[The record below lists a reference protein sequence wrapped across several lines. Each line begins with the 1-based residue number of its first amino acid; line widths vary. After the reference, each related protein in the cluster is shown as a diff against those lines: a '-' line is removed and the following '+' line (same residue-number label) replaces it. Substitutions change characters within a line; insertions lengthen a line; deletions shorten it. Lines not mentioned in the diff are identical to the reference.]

1 MTARLVVL
9 ASGNGTNLQ
18 AIIDAC
24 AATIDTVRQLDAKV
38 VGVVSDKHEAFALN
52 RAQCNNVETAVVAI
66 KPHETRPQY
75 DARIAQIV
83 GAWQPHIIVLA
94 GFMRVLSNSFL
105 SQFPNQVINI
115 HPALPGELPGTHAIE
130 RAFTEFTQGTRR
142 ETGVMVHFVPD
153 EGVDNGP
160 VIAQKVVPIHA
171 ADTLVTLEARMHATE
186 HALVID
192 ALQQLITQQKAP
204 AS

>member
-18 AIIDAC
+18 AIINAC
-24 AATIDTVRQLDAKV
+24 ATTIDTVQQLDAQV
-38 VGVVSDKHEAFALN
+38 VGVVSDQHEAFALN
-52 RAQCNNVETAVVAI
+52 RAQCNNVETAVVAT
-66 KPHETRPQY
+66 KPHETRQQY
-75 DARIAQIV
+75 DTRLAQIV
-83 GAWQPHIIVLA
+83 GAWQPHIVVLA
-94 GFMRVLSNSFL
+94 GFMRILSNTFL

-115 HPALPGELPGTHAIE
+115 HPALPGQLPGTHAIE

-160 VIAQKVVPIHA
+160 VIAQQTVPIHV
-171 ADTLVTLEARMHATE
+171 ADTLSSLEARVHATE
-186 HALVID
+186 HALVIN

-204 AS
+204 TS

>member
-9 ASGNGTNLQ
+9 ASGNGTNLH

-24 AATIDTVRQLDAKV
+24 ESKQIDAQV

-52 RAQCNNVETAVVAI
+52 RAECHKVLTAVVAA

-75 DARIAQIV
+75 DARLTQIV
-83 GAWQPHIIVLA
+83 GAWQPHIVVLA

-130 RAFTEFTQGTRR
+130 RAFTEFTQGSRNN
-142 ETGVMVHFVPD
+142 TGVMVHFVPD

-160 VIAQKVVPIHA
+160 VIAQQTVPIHA

-192 ALQQLITQQKAP
+192 ALQQLITQQKA
-204 AS
+204 ATS

>member
-1 MTARLVVL
+1 MTARLAVL
-9 ASGNGTNLQ
+9 VSGNGTNLQ

-24 AATIDTVRQLDAKV
+24 ESKQIDAQV

-52 RAQCNNVETAVVAI
+52 RAQCHNVETAIVNA
-66 KPHETRPQY
+66 KPHETRQQY
-75 DARIAQIV
+75 DVRLAQIV

-94 GFMRVLSNSFL
+94 GFMRVLSNIFL

-115 HPALPGELPGTHAIE
+115 HPALPEELPGTRAIE
-130 RAFTEFTQGTRR
+130 RAFVEFTQGSRHS
-142 ETGVMVHFVPD
+142 TGVMVHFVPD

-160 VIAQKVVPIHA
+160 VIAQQTVPIHA

-192 ALQQLITQQKAP
+192 ALQQLITQQKA
-204 AS
+204 ATS

>member
-24 AATIDTVRQLDAKV
+24 EGKQIDAQV

-52 RAQCNNVETAVVAI
+52 RAQCHNVETAVVAA
-66 KPHETRPQY
+66 KPHETRQQY
-75 DARIAQIV
+75 DARLAQIV
-83 GAWQPHIIVLA
+83 SAWQPHIVVLA

-105 SQFPNQVINI
+105 SLYPNQVINI

-130 RAFTEFTQGTRR
+130 RAFTEFANGIRQ

-160 VIAQKVVPIHA
+160 VIAQQTVRIHA

>member
-24 AATIDTVRQLDAKV
+24 ESKQIDAQV

-52 RAQCNNVETAVVAI
+52 RAQCHNVETAVVAA
-66 KPHETRPQY
+66 KPHETRQQY
-75 DARIAQIV
+75 DARLAQIV
-83 GAWQPHIIVLA
+83 SAWQPHIIVLA

-115 HPALPGELPGTHAIE
+115 HPALPGELPGTRAIE
-130 RAFTEFTQGTRR
+130 RAFVEFTQGSRHS
-142 ETGVMVHFVPD
+142 TGVMVHFVPD

-160 VIAQKVVPIHA
+160 VIAQQTVPIHA

-204 AS
+204 TS

>member
-1 MTARLVVL
+1 MTVRLVVL

-24 AATIDTVRQLDAKV
+24 ENTHLDAQV

-52 RAQCNNVETAVVAI
+52 RAECHNVEIAVVAA
-66 KPHETRPQY
+66 KPQETRLQY
-75 DARIAQIV
+75 DARLAQIV
-83 GAWQPHIIVLA
+83 GAWQPHIVVLA
-94 GFMRVLSNSFL
+94 GFMRVLTTSFL

-115 HPALPGELPGTHAIE
+115 HPALPGQLPGIHAIE
-130 RAFTEFTQGTRR
+130 RAFAEFTQGTRR
-142 ETGVMVHFVPD
+142 ETGVMVHYVPD

-160 VIAQKVVPIHA
+160 VIAQQTVPIHV
-171 ADTLVTLEARMHATE
+171 ADTLSSLEARVHATE

-192 ALQQLITQQKAP
+192 ALQLLITQQKAP
-204 AS
+204 TS

>member
-18 AIIDAC
+18 AIINACESKQIDA
-24 AATIDTVRQLDAKV
+24 QV

-52 RAQCNNVETAVVAI
+52 RAQCHKVETAVVAA

-75 DARIAQIV
+75 DARLAQIV
-83 GAWQPHIIVLA
+83 GMWQPHIIVLA

-115 HPALPGELPGTHAIE
+115 HPALPGQLPGTHAIE
-130 RAFTEFTQGTRR
+130 RAFVEFTQGSRND
-142 ETGVMVHFVPD
+142 TGVMVHFVPD

-160 VIAQKVVPIHA
+160 VIAQQTVPIHA
-171 ADTLVTLEARMHATE
+171 ADTLSILEARVHATE

>member
-9 ASGNGTNLQ
+9 VSGNGTNLQ

-24 AATIDTVRQLDAKV
+24 ESNQIDAQV
-38 VGVVSDKHEAFALN
+38 VGVLSNKHEAFALS
-52 RAQCNNVETAVVAI
+52 RAQCHNVETAVVAA

-75 DARIAQIV
+75 DARLAQIV

-115 HPALPGELPGTHAIE
+115 HPALPGQLPGVHAIE
-130 RAFTEFTQGTRR
+130 RAFAEFVQGSRR

-160 VIAQKVVPIHA
+160 VIAQQVVPIHA

>member
-9 ASGNGTNLQ
+9 VSGNGTNLQ

-24 AATIDTVRQLDAKV
+24 ESNQIDAQV
-38 VGVVSDKHEAFALN
+38 VGVVSDKHEALALN
-52 RAQCNNVETAVVAI
+52 RAQCHTVETAVVAP
-66 KPHETRPQY
+66 KPHETRLQY
-75 DARIAQIV
+75 DARLAQIV
-83 GAWQPHIIVLA
+83 SAWQPHIIVLA

-115 HPALPGELPGTHAIE
+115 HPALPGQLPGTHAIE
-130 RAFTEFTQGTRR
+130 RAFAEFTHGTRNV
-142 ETGVMVHFVPD
+142 TGVMIHFVPD

-160 VIAQKVVPIHA
+160 VIAQQVVPIHA

-204 AS
+204 TS

>member
-24 AATIDTVRQLDAKV
+24 ENTQIDAKV

-52 RAQCNNVETAVVAI
+52 RAQCNNVETAVVAA
-66 KPHETRPQY
+66 KPQENRLQY
-75 DARIAQIV
+75 DARLAQIV
-83 GAWQPHIIVLA
+83 GAWQPHIVVLA

-115 HPALPGELPGTHAIE
+115 HPALPGQLPGTRAIE
-130 RAFTEFTQGTRR
+130 RAFAEFTHGTRR
-142 ETGVMVHFVPD
+142 ETGVMVHYVPD

-160 VIAQKVVPIHA
+160 VIAKQTVPIHV
-171 ADTLVTLEARMHATE
+171 ADTLSSLEARVHAAE

-192 ALQQLITQQKAP
+192 ALQQLITQQKA
-204 AS
+204 ATS

>member
-24 AATIDTVRQLDAKV
+24 AATIETVQQLDAQV

-52 RAQCNNVETAVVAI
+52 RAQCNNVETAVVAA
-66 KPHETRPQY
+66 KPHETRLQY
-75 DARIAQIV
+75 DARLAQIV
-83 GAWQPHIIVLA
+83 GAWQPHIVVLA

-115 HPALPGELPGTHAIE
+115 HPALPGQLPGTRAIE
-130 RAFTEFTQGTRR
+130 RAFTEFTLGTRHS
-142 ETGVMVHFVPD
+142 TGVMIHFVPD

-160 VIAQKVVPIHA
+160 VIAQQNVPIHV
-171 ADTLVTLEARMHATE
+171 ADTLITLEARMHATE
-186 HALVID
+186 HTLVID

>member
-9 ASGNGTNLQ
+9 VSGNGTNLQ

-24 AATIDTVRQLDAKV
+24 ESNQIDAQV
-38 VGVVSDKHEAFALN
+38 VGVLSNKHEAFALS
-52 RAQCNNVETAVVAI
+52 RAECHNVETAVVAA
-66 KPHETRPQY
+66 KLHETRQQY
-75 DARIAQIV
+75 DARLAQIV

-115 HPALPGELPGTHAIE
+115 HPALPGELPGVHAIE
-130 RAFTEFTQGTRR
+130 RAFTEFTHGTRNN
-142 ETGVMVHFVPD
+142 TGVMVHFVPD

-160 VIAQKVVPIHA
+160 VIAQQIVPIHA

>member
-24 AATIDTVRQLDAKV
+24 ENTQIDAKV
-38 VGVVSDKHEAFALN
+38 VGVVSDKHKAFALN
-52 RAQCNNVETAVVAI
+52 RAQCHNVETAVVAA
-66 KPHETRPQY
+66 KPQETRLQY
-75 DARIAQIV
+75 DARLAQIV

-115 HPALPGELPGTHAIE
+115 HPALPGQLPGTRAIE
-130 RAFTEFTQGTRR
+130 RAFAEFTHGTRR
-142 ETGVMVHFVPD
+142 ETGVMVHYVPD

-160 VIAQKVVPIHA
+160 VIAKQTVPIHV
-171 ADTLVTLEARMHATE
+171 ADTLSSLEARVHAAE

-192 ALQQLITQQKAP
+192 ALQQLITQQKA
-204 AS
+204 ATS

>member
-24 AATIDTVRQLDAKV
+24 ENTHLDAEV

-52 RAQCNNVETAVVAI
+52 RAECNNVETAVVAP
-66 KPHETRPQY
+66 KPHETRQQY
-75 DARIAQIV
+75 DARLAQIV
-83 GAWQPHIIVLA
+83 GALQPHIIVLA

-115 HPALPGELPGTHAIE
+115 HPALPGELPGTRAIE

-160 VIAQKVVPIHA
+160 VIAQQTVPIHV
-171 ADTLVTLEARMHATE
+171 ADTLSSLEARVHATE

-192 ALQQLITQQKAP
+192 ALQQLITQQKA
-204 AS
+204 STS

>member
-24 AATIDTVRQLDAKV
+24 ESKQIDAQV

-52 RAQCNNVETAVVAI
+52 RAECHNVETAVVAP
-66 KPHETRPQY
+66 KPHETRLQY
-75 DARIAQIV
+75 DARLAQIV

-115 HPALPGELPGTHAIE
+115 HPALPGQLPGTHAIE

-142 ETGVMVHFVPD
+142 ETGVMVHFVSD

-160 VIAQKVVPIHA
+160 VIAQQTVPIHV

-204 AS
+204 TS

>member
-24 AATIDTVRQLDAKV
+24 ESKQIDAQV

-52 RAQCNNVETAVVAI
+52 RAQCHNVETAVVSA
-66 KPHETRPQY
+66 KPHETRQQY
-75 DARIAQIV
+75 DARLVQIV
-83 GAWQPHIIVLA
+83 GMWQPHIVVLA

-105 SQFPNQVINI
+105 SQFSNQVINI
-115 HPALPGELPGTHAIE
+115 HPALPGELPGTRAIE
-130 RAFTEFTQGTRR
+130 RAFAEFAQGSRHS
-142 ETGVMVHFVPD
+142 TGVMVHFVPD

-160 VIAQKVVPIHA
+160 VIASQVVPIHA

-192 ALQQLITQQKAP
+192 ALQQLITQQKA
-204 AS
+204 ATS

>member
-24 AATIDTVRQLDAKV
+24 ESKQIDAQV
-38 VGVVSDKHEAFALN
+38 VGVVSDKHGACALN
-52 RAQCNNVETAVVAI
+52 RAQCHNVETAVVAT

-75 DARIAQIV
+75 DALLAQIV

-115 HPALPGELPGTHAIE
+115 HPALPGQLPGTHAIE
-130 RAFTEFTQGTRR
+130 RAFAEFTNGTRHN
-142 ETGVMVHFVPD
+142 TGVMVHFVLD

-160 VIAQKVVPIHA
+160 VISQQTVPIHV
-171 ADTLVTLEARMHATE
+171 ADTLSILEARVHATE
-186 HALVID
+186 HTLVID

-204 AS
+204 TS

>member
-18 AIIDAC
+18 AIINAC
-24 AATIDTVRQLDAKV
+24 ATTIDTVQQLDAQV
-38 VGVVSDKHEAFALN
+38 VGVVSDQHEAFALN
-52 RAQCNNVETAVVAI
+52 RAQCNNVETAVVAT
-66 KPHETRPQY
+66 KPHETRQQY
-75 DARIAQIV
+75 DARLAQII
-83 GAWQPHIIVLA
+83 GAWQPHIVVLA
-94 GFMRVLSNSFL
+94 GFMRILSNAFL

-115 HPALPGELPGTHAIE
+115 HPALPGQLPGTHAIE

-160 VIAQKVVPIHA
+160 VIAQQTVSIHV
-171 ADTLVTLEARMHATE
+171 ADTLSSLEARVHATE
-186 HALVID
+186 HALVIN

-204 AS
+204 TS

>member
-24 AATIDTVRQLDAKV
+24 ESKQIDAGV

-52 RAQCNNVETAVVAI
+52 RAQCNNVETAVVAA

-75 DARIAQIV
+75 DARLAQIV
-83 GAWQPHIIVLA
+83 GAWQPHIVVLA
-94 GFMRVLSNSFL
+94 GFMRVLSNRFL

-115 HPALPGELPGTHAIE
+115 HPALPGELPGTRAIE
-130 RAFTEFTQGTRR
+130 RAFIEFTHGSRR

-160 VIAQKVVPIHA
+160 VIAQHVVPIHA

-186 HALVID
+186 HALVIN

>member
-24 AATIDTVRQLDAKV
+24 ESRQIDAQV
-38 VGVVSDKHEAFALN
+38 VGVVSDQHEAFALN
-52 RAQCNNVETAVVAI
+52 RAQCNNVETAVVAT
-66 KPHETRPQY
+66 KPHETRQQY
-75 DARIAQIV
+75 DTRLAQIV
-83 GAWQPHIIVLA
+83 GAWQPHIVVLA
-94 GFMRVLSNSFL
+94 GFMRILSNTFL

-115 HPALPGELPGTHAIE
+115 HPALPGQLPGTHAIE
-130 RAFTEFTQGTRR
+130 RAFTEFTQGARR

-160 VIAQKVVPIHA
+160 VIAQQTVPIHV
-171 ADTLVTLEARMHATE
+171 ADTLSSLEARVHATE
-186 HALVID
+186 HALVIN

-204 AS
+204 TS

>member
-9 ASGNGTNLQ
+9 VSGNGTNLQ

-24 AATIDTVRQLDAKV
+24 ESKQIEAQV

-52 RAQCNNVETAVVAI
+52 RAQCHNVETAVVAA
-66 KPHETRPQY
+66 KPHETRQQY
-75 DARIAQIV
+75 DARLAQIV
-83 GAWQPHIIVLA
+83 SAWQPHIIVLA

-115 HPALPGELPGTHAIE
+115 HPALPRELPGTRAIE
-130 RAFTEFTQGTRR
+130 RAFVEFTQGTRR

-160 VIAQKVVPIHA
+160 VIAQQTVPIHA

-192 ALQQLITQQKAP
+192 ALQQLITQQKA
-204 AS
+204 ATS

>member
-9 ASGNGTNLQ
+9 VSGNGTNLQ

-24 AATIDTVRQLDAKV
+24 ESKQIDAQV
-38 VGVVSDKHEAFALN
+38 VGVVSDKHGAFALN
-52 RAQCNNVETAVVAI
+52 RAQCHNVETAVVAT

-75 DARIAQIV
+75 DALLAQIV

-105 SQFPNQVINI
+105 SLFPNQVINI

-160 VIAQKVVPIHA
+160 VIAQQTVPIHV

>member
-18 AIIDAC
+18 AIINAC
-24 AATIDTVRQLDAKV
+24 ENTQLDAQV

-52 RAQCNNVETAVVAI
+52 RAECHNVETAVVAA
-66 KPHETRPQY
+66 KPQETRLQY
-75 DARIAQIV
+75 DARLAQIV
-83 GAWQPHIIVLA
+83 GAWQPHIVVLA
-94 GFMRVLSNSFL
+94 GFMRILSNSFL

-130 RAFTEFTQGTRR
+130 RAFTEFVQGSRR
-142 ETGVMVHFVPD
+142 ETGVMIHFVPD
-153 EGVDNGP
+153 EGIDNGP
-160 VIAQKVVPIHA
+160 IIAQQTVPIHV
-171 ADTLVTLEARMHATE
+171 ADTLSSLEARMHATE

-204 AS
+204 TS